1 MTTARCDRDRSLVDA
16 LAGSRDRASDLD
28 RAADRDHVLSRA
40 RVREAASS
48 EGRLRVPMTLARR
61 LTAVAAGLLPGAER
75 ARYREEFGSELA
87 EIARAG
93 GGRRAQLAYAA
104 RTVLCSAWQL
114 RAALR
119 SPRRRGAVQ

>member
-75 ARYREEFGSELA
+75 ARYREEFGSE
-87 EIARAG
+87 IARAG